1 MRLDIDTLEGG
12 AIGVSCALTLH
23 GGSMR
28 FALASSLEIAASA
41 AAERSSRLPQASPA
55 SSPSARR

>member
-12 AIGVSCALTLH
+12 AIGVCCALTLH

-28 FALASSLEIAASA
+28 FALASSLEISGL
-41 AAERSSRLPQASPA
+41 RRPQASPA

>member
-12 AIGVSCALTLH
+12 AIGVCCALTLH

-28 FALASSLEIAASA
+28 FALASPW
-41 AAERSSRLPQASPA
+41 R
-55 SSPSARR
+55 